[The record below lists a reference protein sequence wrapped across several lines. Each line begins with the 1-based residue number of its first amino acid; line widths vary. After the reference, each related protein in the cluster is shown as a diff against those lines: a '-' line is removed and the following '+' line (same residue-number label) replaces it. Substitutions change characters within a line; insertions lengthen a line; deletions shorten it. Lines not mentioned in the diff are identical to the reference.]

1 MYMKD
6 ITEHRVRYSDTDHF
20 GVVYYARYLDWFEA
34 GRTEILRNRGISYAE
49 LEKKGFFA
57 PVVEIKV
64 NYRKPVGYDDI
75 VVLETA
81 VSKIGNSSIKFIYK
95 VFNKSSREIIAE
107 AYTVNVFIN
116 KDMEPVPVPDDVKK
130 IFNAKALALNKSRT

>member
-1 MYMKD
+1 MKN

-34 GRTEILRNRGISYAE
+34 GRTEILRAKGITYSE
-49 LEKKGFFA
+49 LEKKGFYA

-64 NYRKPVGYDDI
+64 NYKKPARYDDI
-75 VVLETA
+75 VELET
-81 VSKIGNSSIKFIYK
+81 SIEHIGNSSIKFNYK
-95 VFNKSSREIIAE
+95 VFNKKTRELLAE

-116 KDMEPVPVPDDVKK
+116 KEM
-130 IFNAKALALNKSRT
+130 KAVRISDEVRGVLE

>member
-1 MYMKD
+1 MKN

-34 GRTEILRNRGISYAE
+34 GRTEILRAKGVTYSE

-64 NYRKPVGYDDI
+64 NYFKPARYDDI
-75 VVLETA
+75 VEVET
-81 VSKIGNSSIKFIYK
+81 SIEHIGNSSIKFNYK
-95 VFNKSSREIIAE
+95 VFNKKTKELLAE

-116 KDMEPVPVPDDVKK
+116 KDM
-130 IFNAKALALNKSRT
+130 KSVRIPEEVRRVLG

>member
-1 MYMKD
+1 MNK
-6 ITEHRVRYSDTDHF
+6 TEHRVRYSDTDHF

-34 GRTEILRNRGISYAE
+34 GRTEILREKGVTYAE

-64 NYRKPVGYDDI
+64 NYKKPARYDD
-75 VVLETA
+75 VVEVETS
-81 VSKIGNSSIKFIYK
+81 VSHVGNSSIRFDYK
-95 VFNKSSREIIAE
+95 VFNKKTKELLAE

-116 KDMEPVPVPDDVKK
+116 KDMESVRIPDEVRDV
-130 IFNAKALALNKSRT
+130 L